1 VLIPTIEGW
10 VASFMQLLN
19 EVAGSEKEPRWGFIP
34 PGNPRALRDTA
45 LVPVP
50 PLGKNRAGRACGL
63 CNVSD
68 CSLPVAALRLWQ
80 RTTEGEFYGELSA
93 PAPDRGQWPYVC
105 CGFRCYSGCLH
116 RAGAEAETLGVMP
129 SVPKRTPYAGPT
141 RGIDSFRG
149 G

>member
-1 VLIPTIEGW
+1 
-10 VASFMQLLN
+10 MQLLN

-80 RTTEGEFYGELSA
+80 RTTEREFYGELSA
-93 PAPDRGQWPYVC
+93 PAPNWGS
-105 CGFRCYSGCLH
+105 GLSSLRCNSGSCIGPARKRKRSELCRQSPSDP
-116 RAGAEAETLGVMP
+116 RA
-129 SVPKRTPYAGPT
+129 SPT
-141 RGIDSFRG
+141 RVIDSFRG